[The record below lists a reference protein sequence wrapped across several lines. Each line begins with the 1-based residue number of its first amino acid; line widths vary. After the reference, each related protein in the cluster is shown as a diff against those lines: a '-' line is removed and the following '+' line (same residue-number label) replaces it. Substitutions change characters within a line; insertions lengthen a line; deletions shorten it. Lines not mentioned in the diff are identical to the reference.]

1 MATLI
6 KSDYLLSFQAV
17 GRGVNLRESDNG
29 IVVDA
34 GWDCESSISGAV
46 MLRIG
51 KPLKSVKLVGEFR
64 GFAETRWETMT
75 KLATKPE
82 GPTYKVTRFG
92 KVFQQI
98 VEVIYDSKHPLSS
111 NENGSFTSLPF
122 KFKLP
127 KKNMPPS
134 FEVNGGSIQYYIK
147 FSMLFQEGMKLLR
160 TNHEFEVPVIVYM
173 PESAKLKMIKSP
185 SQFTQDVLASED
197 KVGYTLDIPKRVVTV
212 GETLQVNLTIT
223 KTPGDAKLRMVYA
236 TVRPVVV
243 CHNADGIAG
252 QVTFPRPLSEM
263 TQMFPLVK
271 VESGEVVG
279 RKLFLLIDPAL
290 AQCSFESNIISAKT
304 AFRLQIVLDNSETP
318 NISVEV
324 PIVVIP
330 NLSGAPSLEGSQPGT
345 PQLNASNTSMRSS
358 EDRDQLLRH
367 EHLSFLN
374 ALQPSAA
381 NSPQMYRDN
390 SIGSNYNPVTS
401 PSGFSRLPEP
411 RIPAHSSAQNSHQP
425 HQSPP
430 ENGQYYGQPV
440 LSRNDTMNSF
450 SSSRMT
456 DNALYRQDSNNS
468 NFNLYRHNQQQNA
481 AAQMQLQQQ
490 QQQQQEQYQRYRS
503 GNAHP
508 TNSPQLSMSPKQ
520 YPQLV
525 SPSIASTAGS
535 GKISS
540 IQDDL
545 NSFLNE
551 LGVEDH
557 TPLPAT
563 PAYSPMPNDKPQS
576 QQQEWGK
583 RAPPTAARVPPR
595 ASSFAEQ
602 PYAPQVDYSALSMPT
617 PPPNHAHPD
626 WDAQSM
632 RTSQSGVDTH
642 SIVSGPTGGVE
653 EWTVAVVGDW
663 LTKIGASP
671 EVVKSFAEQEID
683 GSILVTLSADDLKS
697 ELGVSALGI
706 RRKIVLA
713 IERLRG

>member
-1 MATLI
+1 MATLV

-75 KLATKPE
+75 KLASKPE

-98 VEVIYDSKHPLSS
+98 VEVIYDSKHPLSA

-127 KKNMPPS
+127 KKNMPPT
-134 FEVNGGSIQYYIK
+134 FEVTGGSIQYYIK

-160 TNHEFEVPVIVYM
+160 TNHEFEVPVTVYM

-185 SQFTQDVLASED
+185 SQFTQDVLPSED
-197 KVGYTLDIPKRVVTV
+197 KVGYSLEIPKRVVTV
-212 GETLQVNLTIT
+212 GETLEVNLTIT

-236 TVRPVVV
+236 TVRPVVA
-243 CHNADGIAG
+243 CHNSDGIAG
-252 QVTFPRPLSEM
+252 HVTFPRPLSEM

-304 AFRLQIVLDNSETP
+304 AFRLQIVLDDSETP
-318 NISVEV
+318 NVSVEV

-330 NLSGAPSLEGSQPGT
+330 ALTGAPVLEGSLPGT
-345 PQLNASNTSMRSS
+345 PQLNASNASMRSS
-358 EDRDQLLRH
+358 EDRDQLLRNQ

-374 ALQPSAA
+374 ALQPAAA
-381 NSPQMYRDN
+381 NSPQMYRGT
-390 SIGSNYNPVTS
+390 SMESNYNPVTP
-401 PSGFSRLPEP
+401 PSSFSRLPDP
-411 RIPAHSSAQNSHQP
+411 RLPAQNSVPNSQQH
-425 HQSPP
+425 HVSSP
-430 ENGQYYGQPV
+430 EHGQHYGQPV
-440 LSRNDTMNSF
+440 LTRNDTMNSF
-450 SSSRMT
+450 ASSRMT
-456 DNALYRQDSNNS
+456 DNQLYRQDSNNS

-481 AAQMQLQQQ
+481 AAQIQMQQQ
-490 QQQQQEQYQRYRS
+490 QQQQQEQYQRYRA
-503 GNAHP
+503 GNTHP
-508 TNSPQLSMSPKQ
+508 TNSPQQSLSPRQ

-525 SPSIASTAGS
+525 TPSIASTAGS
-535 GKISS
+535 GKINS

-551 LGVEDH
+551 LGVEDNVR
-557 TPLPAT
+557 LPAT
-563 PAYSPMPNDKPQS
+563 PAYSPMAYDKLQS
-576 QQQEWGK
+576 QLEWEK
-583 RAPPTAARVPPR
+583 RGPTARVPPR
-595 ASSFAEQ
+595 ASSVADQ

-617 PPPNHAHPD
+617 PPQNHPQPD

-632 RTSQSGVDTH
+632 RTSQSGMDSH
-642 SIVSGPTGGVE
+642 SIMSGPNGGVE

-671 EVVKSFAEQEID
+671 DVVKSFAEQEID

-697 ELGVSALGI
+697 ELGVTALGI

-713 IERLRG
+713 IERLRV